1 MAMANE
7 QGSGTGSTEGQ
18 GQGSSTE
25 GQQSTEG
32 QDSGTEGT
40 EGTEDYFDSLPEATK
55 TEIRHLRREN
65 QRLRKTAKASKGG
78 EQGKDQAPTGQAAI
92 LAKLAEALGIEMG
105 AGTAQDPPKA
115 PAKDDSSANELR
127 LAKVE
132 LAVYR
137 VAGAA
142 GVDPD
147 ALLDSRSFLREIEDL
162 DPTDSSFEK
171 DIRDAAKAALGQN
184 PSLRVKDG
192 TGQRK
197 PPGKS
202 GGDMAGGKT
211 PANQEFT
218 DPQQRLAAA
227 YAANNP

>member
-1 MAMANE
+1 MTVPA
-7 QGSGTGSTEGQ
+7 QGTGSEEGT
-18 GQGSSTE
+18 GQ
-25 GQQSTEG
+25 TEG
-32 QDSGTEGT
+32 QDGQDQDPQGQDQGQD
-40 EGTEDYFDSLPEATK
+40 GTEDDFDSLPEPTK
-55 TEIRHLRREN
+55 AEIRKLRRDN
-65 QRLRKTAKASKGG
+65 QRLRKAARGSKGQ
-78 EQGKDQAPTGQAAI
+78 EDAPAPTGQAAL
-92 LAKLAEALGIEMG
+92 LAKLAEAFGIDMG
-105 AGTAQDPPKA
+105 AGTTQDPPKA

-142 GVDPD
+142 GADPD

-202 GGDMAGGKT
+202 GGDMAGGKA
-211 PANQEFT
+211 PGNQEFT